1 MKTTTII
8 LVSILIGY
16 AHFTFADDT
25 KYADAMAKN
34 IQTVYTAQ
42 SIADLQSAANA
53 LDRIGSSE
61 KTKWEPYYY
70 AAFGYVM
77 MATREQDAA
86 KKDAY
91 LDQATTATSKAKAV
105 NANESEIICLEG
117 FIHMIR
123 VTVDPASRGQQYSG
137 LAMQAFGKAS
147 ALNPDNPRAL
157 ALQAQMQYGTA
168 KFLGSS
174 TTEACAVLDTALEK
188 FDSYKAKNPLSP
200 QWGKEM
206 ALRLKKDCK

>member
-1 MKTTTII
+1 MKTSMII
-8 LVSILIGY
+8 FLSMLFGY
-16 AHFTFADDT
+16 SHFSFGEDN
-25 KYADAMAKN
+25 KYAEAMAKN
-34 IQTVYTAQ
+34 IRTVYTAQ
-42 SIADLQSAANA
+42 SIAELQDAVNM

-70 AAFGYVM
+70 AAFGYIM
-77 MATREQDAA
+77 MATRETEAT

-91 LDQATTATSKAKAV
+91 LDQATEKIDKARAIK
-105 NANESEIICLEG
+105 ANESEIICLEG
-117 FIHMIR
+117 FTHMIR

-147 ALNPDNPRAL
+147 ALNPENPRAL

-168 KFLGSS
+168 KFLGSP
-174 TTEACAVLDTALEK
+174 TTEACGVLQVALEK
-188 FDSYKAKNPLSP
+188 FNRYQSENPLSP

-206 ALRLKKDCK
+206 ALNLKKECK

>member
-1 MKTTTII
+1 MKTAMII
-8 LVSILIGY
+8 LLSILLGY
-16 AHFTFADDT
+16 APFTFADDN
-25 KYADAMAKN
+25 KYAEAMAKN
-34 IQTVYTAQ
+34 IQTVYAAQ
-42 SIADLQSAANA
+42 SIADLQSAVNT

-70 AAFGYVM
+70 AAFGYIR

-91 LDQATTATSKAKAV
+91 LDQATAIASKAKALS
-105 NANESEIICLEG
+105 ANESEIICLEG

-147 ALNPDNPRAL
+147 ALNPENPRAL

-174 TTEACAVLDTALEK
+174 TTEACAVLDAALEK
-188 FDSYKAKNPLSP
+188 FDSYKSKNPLSP
-200 QWGKEM
+200 QWGREM
-206 ALRLKKDCK
+206 ALKLKKDCK

>member
-1 MKTTTII
+1 MKTTMII
-8 LVSILIGY
+8 LVSTLIGY
-16 AHFTFADDT
+16 AHFTFADDN
-25 KYADAMAKN
+25 KYAEAMAKN

-42 SIADLQSAANA
+42 SIADLQVAVNT

-70 AAFGYVM
+70 AAFGYIM
-77 MATREQDAA
+77 MATKEQDAA
-86 KKDAY
+86 KKDVY
-91 LDQATTATSKAKAV
+91 LDQATSAVSKAKAV
-105 NANESEIICLEG
+105 NVNESEIVCLEG

-147 ALNPDNPRAL
+147 ALNPENPRAL

-168 KFLGSS
+168 KFLGSP
-174 TTEACAVLDTALEK
+174 TTEACAVLNDALNK
-188 FDSYKAKNPLSP
+188 FDNYKSESALSP

-206 ALRLKKDCK
+206 ALRLKKNCK